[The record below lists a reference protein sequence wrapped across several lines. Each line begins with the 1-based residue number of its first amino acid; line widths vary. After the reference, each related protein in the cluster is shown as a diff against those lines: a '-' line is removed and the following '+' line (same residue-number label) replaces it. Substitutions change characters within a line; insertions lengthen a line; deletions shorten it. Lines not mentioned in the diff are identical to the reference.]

1 MFLRELLPPTPPLL
15 APPKKEQ
22 YNQHASCG
30 TPIFFEG
37 SFNPKIAF
45 GFPFLSGTYR
55 ILRVIELFTDA
66 AKPFGRISMRHQ
78 YSDTYIINMH
88 LLTWISIRWLYLA
101 LSKSTIGTPPP
112 PPPPPAPEKSYSL
125 GLLRGSCTPSFSTL
139 GSTSCTFQSSK
150 VEATTAKYRARQ
162 YNLISSGI

>member
-1 MFLRELLPPTPPLL
+1 MSWKIEERKRVAGRCNPQHCVGQL
-15 APPKKEQ
+15 AAWEVILHGVLHVFEGIITTNPATAGTTKKRAVQ
-22 YNQHASCG
+22 SACVMRHAQV
-30 TPIFFEG
+30 FFEG

-88 LLTWISIRWLYLA
+88 LLT
-101 LSKSTIGTPPP
+101 
-112 PPPPPAPEKSYSL
+112 
-125 GLLRGSCTPSFSTL
+125 
-139 GSTSCTFQSSK
+139 
-150 VEATTAKYRARQ
+150 
-162 YNLISSGI
+162 

>member
-1 MFLRELLPPTPPLL
+1 MVCYMFLREILPPTSPLL

-30 TPIFFEG
+30 TPR
-37 SFNPKIAF
+37 SFLKVVLIQKIAF

-55 ILRVIELFTDA
+55 ILRVIKLFTDA

-88 LLTWISIRWLYLA
+88 LLT
-101 LSKSTIGTPPP
+101 
-112 PPPPPAPEKSYSL
+112 
-125 GLLRGSCTPSFSTL
+125 
-139 GSTSCTFQSSK
+139 
-150 VEATTAKYRARQ
+150 
-162 YNLISSGI
+162 

>member
-1 MFLRELLPPTPPLL
+1 MVCYMFLRELLPPTPPLL

-30 TPIFFEG
+30 TPRYFFEG
-37 SFNPKIAF
+37 SFNPKIAL

-66 AKPFGRISMRHQ
+66 AKPFRRISMRHQ

-88 LLTWISIRWLYLA
+88 L
-101 LSKSTIGTPPP
+101 ST
-112 PPPPPAPEKSYSL
+112 
-125 GLLRGSCTPSFSTL
+125 
-139 GSTSCTFQSSK
+139 
-150 VEATTAKYRARQ
+150 
-162 YNLISSGI
+162 